1 MPKVM
6 ILDHVL
12 TEVFALEKV
21 LKNAGYS
28 VCLLTGAYGLLA
40 KFDFEKPDILLFNPD
55 MPNMETDSF
64 LQTLMTALTMQNMII
79 VLICSGDADAIEAYC
94 RQMNLHGYY
103 MIENGFDGIPEYL
116 SHFYD
121 D

>member
-1 MPKVM
+1 
-6 ILDHVL
+6 
-12 TEVFALEKV
+12 
-21 LKNAGYS
+21 
-28 VCLLTGAYGLLA
+28 
-40 KFDFEKPDILLFNPD
+40 
-55 MPNMETDSF
+55 
-64 LQTLMTALTMQNMII
+64 MTAPTMQNMII